1 MGAVI
6 TESGVSL
13 LFCLHF
19 SFVLLSSFDSAVGW
33 FAALSISTPYSR
45 CLAFYFW
52 LSFILLF
59 AGRVA
64 ILSFIQVIYCGFE
77 YLSRIRAIVC
87 LLICIT
93 HASTHSAISRFTT
106 VLTWKIKLHRII
118 SPPSAPFFFFCFFL
132 WIRWN
137 RSAKNDSQ
145 HFPAPAISESTK
157 VCWLKEIKQR

>member
-19 SFVLLSSFDSAVGW
+19 SFVLLSSFDSVVGW
-33 FAALSISTPYSR
+33 FAALSISTPSSR

-52 LSFILLF
+52 LSFILLL

-77 YLSRIRAIVC
+77 YLSRNHGIVC

-106 VLTWKIKLHRII
+106 VLTWEIQMHWVV
-118 SPPSAPFFFFCFFL
+118 SPLSAPFFL

-145 HFPAPAISESTK
+145 HFPAPAFLESTK
-157 VCWLKEIKQR
+157 VC